1 MATNIINILIQPC
14 KVKIFWCETEQW
26 GLWKLWPIKISDH
39 AGWVGYYWYQ
49 SSISFITWL
58 RCLMLL
64 LSKWC
69 NNNWSKWLTVGQFQ
83 CLIDSENSQNPLH
96 CNTEDDEHEDPC
108 VGSEAWWN
116 GIWKLVENCELSTS
130 SDFLKFPTDKA
141 ARAKREDILS
151 GWMWGG
157 SGHMLRNAGRWPV
170 AWTQLMTSAASP
182 SSVSQL
188 SSAGMWSDC
197 FYTDCVLVLL
207 HSHSTGKILVGKNNS
222 NFWTYQTWKIF
233 IVDLYRSHLLLIL
246 G

>member
-1 MATNIINILIQPC
+1 MLKYFDVRQNNEDCGSSGQLKYQTTPDELILLISILHLLHNLTEVRC
-14 KVKIFWCETEQW
+14 KC
-26 GLWKLWPIKISDH
+26 
-39 AGWVGYYWYQ
+39 
-49 SSISFITWL
+49 
-58 RCLMLL
+58 

-69 NNNWSKWLTVGQFQ
+69 NNNWSKWLTAGQYQ

-96 CNTEDDEHEDPC
+96 CNTEDDEHPC
-108 VGSEAWWN
+108 IGSEAWWN

-151 GWMWGG
+151 GWMDV
-157 SGHMLRNAGRWPV
+157 RWV
-170 AWTQLMTSAASP
+170 RSHVTQCWEMTSGMDTAHAQCSQC
-182 SSVSQL
+182 QL
-188 SSAGMWSDC
+188 SFPTFLSRNVVWLLLTDH
-197 FYTDCVLVLL
+197 DCVLVLL

-233 IVDLYRSHLLLIL
+233 IVDLYRSLLLLIL